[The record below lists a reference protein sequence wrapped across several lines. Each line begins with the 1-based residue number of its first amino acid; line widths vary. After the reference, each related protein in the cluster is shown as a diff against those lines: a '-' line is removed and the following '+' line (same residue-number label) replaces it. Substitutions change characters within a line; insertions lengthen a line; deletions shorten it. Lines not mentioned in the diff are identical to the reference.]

1 MSRRPGLEALTPR
14 VTHHF
19 GALREGLSSHL
30 SALQA
35 TDWAGAAKEGAV
47 SAVSSYTTTAHDQL
61 RRRREVDHHLHLQPA
76 RQRPQRRQAR
86 RLTRLAAPRQ
96 AGTRTARLLVA
107 WS

>member
-1 MSRRPGLEALTPR
+1 MKSEAEVTDVETSGLEALTPR

-47 SAVSSYTTTAHDQL
+47 GAVSSYTTTATTNCDAAEKSITAYISNQL
-61 RRRREVDHHLHLQPA
+61 ESVLSADKP
-76 RQRPQRRQAR
+76 
-86 RLTRLAAPRQ
+86 
-96 AGTRTARLLVA
+96 VA
-107 WS
+107 